1 MILGIGNDLVDCRRI
16 ENTINRYGNRFI
28 DRLFTAQEQ
37 KRMTQ
42 KFHHASGYA
51 KLFAMKEAILK
62 ALGTGL
68 TRGIIWH
75 DIEIYREFNTP
86 PTVKLSGRAEKIL
99 HELTPSGHFARI
111 HVSVSD
117 EWPYAQAFA
126 IISLISN
133 RLEEMTKHV
142 TKSN

>member
-1 MILGIGNDLVDCRRI
+1 MIVGIGNDLVDSRRI
-16 ENTINRYGNRFI
+16 EHTINRYGKRFI

-37 KRMTQ
+37 SRVTQ
-42 KFHHASGYA
+42 QFHQASGYA

-68 TRGIIWH
+68 TQGILWN
-75 DIEIYREFNTP
+75 DIEIHREINKP

-99 HELTPSGHFARI
+99 QKLTPNEHLACI
-111 HVSVSD
+111 HISVAD

-126 IISLISN
+126 IISLIPN
-133 RLEEMTKHV
+133 
-142 TKSN
+142 